1 MLGWFMYYIKRSK
14 TPLGEIKTKDGLI
27 IPKLFQTWEH
37 EGKRIKYISVFHLI
51 SLSILT
57 LSLDFFY
64 QSMIV

>member
-27 IPKLFQTWEH
+27 IPKLFPKWEH
-37 EGKRIKYISVFHLI
+37 EGIKVKYISVFHLI